1 MRQYCVSPANERASY
16 EGVLMCTHVS
26 ACAVLA
32 QDNVS
37 PSMRLTLEPLKRH
50 VLGLSC
56 RHTSPT
62 VKSLHC
68 LEGLK

>member
-1 MRQYCVSPANERASY
+1 
-16 EGVLMCTHVS
+16 MCTHVS